1 MVGNK
6 ATKEDII
13 QMMSSEWAKMLYRK
27 APTLQRSTIEFG
39 LQVQDQ
45 IGDLIMPIFKIPI
58 SVFSRTHFRELLH
71 HYIEQCFDVIS
82 DEFGYNYRIILHE
95 LDDIFIRAWR
105 KWKNTKRSNLY

>member
-45 IGDLIMPIFKIPI
+45 IGDLIMPIFKIPLPI
-58 SVFSRTHFRELLH
+58 VSETHFREFLH
-71 HYIEQCFDVIS
+71 HYIEQCFDVVY
-82 DEFGYNYRIILHE
+82 EECYYNYRTILDK
-95 LDDIFIRAWR
+95 LDDIFIIAWR